1 MSVSHSLLYSVGP
14 PTIML
19 SPTTMTVDHG
29 DNVTFTCMT
38 TGQGT
43 LTITWFSPEGNM
55 LTQTNQ
61 QMSNSNT
68 FISFLSIVDVSGMDG
83 GEYTC
88 LASNEAG
95 NASATAEV
103 FVRLIILNQP
113 MEILA
118 RDGEMASLFCD
129 ADGFPLL
136 YQWQKLNSTF
146 DGIFGSAGESASGSG
161 GSGGSGIADNYVDI
175 ESATDSILDFNPI
188 QFSDEGSY
196 RCIAFNPVGT
206 AISEAATVTG
216 TYLCIG
222 RIT

>member
-19 SPTTMTVDHG
+19 SPITMTVDRG
-29 DNVTFTCMT
+29 DIVTFTCMI

-43 LTITWFSPEGNM
+43 LTISWFSPEGNM
-55 LTQTNQ
+55 LPQTNQ
-61 QMSNSNT
+61 QMPNSNT

-95 NASATAEV
+95 DASATAEI
-103 FVRLIILNQP
+103 FVRPIILSQP
-113 MEILA
+113 TEILA
-118 RDGEMASLFCD
+118 RNGEMASLFCD
-129 ADGFPLL
+129 ADGFPLF
-136 YQWQKLNSTF
+136 YQWQMLNSIF
-146 DGIFGSAGESASGSG
+146 DGVFESDGGSASGSG
-161 GSGGSGIADNYVDI
+161 GSGIEDNYVDR
-175 ESATDSILDFNPI
+175 ESATDSILEFDPI
-188 QFSDEGSY
+188 QFGDEGSY

-206 AISEAATVTG
+206 AISEATTVTG
-216 TYLCIG
+216 TYLCIR

>member
-19 SPTTMTVDHG
+19 SPTTMTVDRG

-43 LTITWFSPEGNM
+43 LTITWFSPAGSM
-55 LTQTNQ
+55 LPQTNQ
-61 QMSNSNT
+61 QMPDNSIL
-68 FISFLSIVDVSGMDG
+68 ISSLSIVDVSGMDG

-95 NASATAEV
+95 NTSATAEI
-103 FVRLIILNQP
+103 FVRPVILNQP
-113 MEILA
+113 MELLA
-118 RDGEMASLFCD
+118 RIGEIASLFCD

-146 DGIFGSAGESASGSG
+146 DGMFGSDGGSAS
-161 GSGGSGIADNYVDI
+161 GSGGSGIADNYVNI
-175 ESATDSILDFNPI
+175 ENATESFLV
-188 QFSDEGSY
+188 FSTIEFGDEGSY
-196 RCIAFNPVGT
+196 RCIASNQVET
-206 AISEAATVTG
+206 VNVVSEAATVTG
-216 TYLCIG
+216 TYAWAE
-222 RIT
+222 